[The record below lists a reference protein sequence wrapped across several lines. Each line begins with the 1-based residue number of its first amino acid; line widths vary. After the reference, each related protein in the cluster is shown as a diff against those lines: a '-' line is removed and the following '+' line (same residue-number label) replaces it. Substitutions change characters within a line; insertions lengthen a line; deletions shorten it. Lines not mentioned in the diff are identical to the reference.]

1 MATEILRPTG
11 SPVEGWPTVIPEKS
25 SHYAVLD
32 EAVLDEADYIQAD
45 DDYGDEA
52 GYTDTFTIP
61 DCSVLQAGDTVASIQ
76 LFMQADAT
84 GSSGGRLID
93 VLITNSDGT
102 VSDLVALA
110 SAGSELVSA
119 TFTVDSLAAA
129 WTLAKINDIT
139 GIEIR
144 PMISGKDANDDY
156 WAVYQLYLQI
166 NYTVASGISPS
177 VQVVIIG

>member
-61 DCSVLQAGDTVASIQ
+61 DCSVLQAGDTVQSIQ
-76 LFMQADAT
+76 VFVQTAVAGSSSKELHIGIASGVVGVVDQIGIAT
-84 GSSGGRLID
+84 GLYSAD
-93 VLITNSDGT
+93 FAVDG
-102 VSDLVALA
+102 A
-110 SAGSELVSA
+110 SNP
-119 TFTVDSLAAA
+119 
-129 WTLAKINDIT
+129 WTLATINDIS
-139 GIEIR
+139 GIIIR
-144 PMISGKDANDDY
+144 PLVSGKDSDNDT
-156 WAVYQLYLQI
+156 WIIYQLYLQI